1 MIERG
6 EMTANEALVGKVIRD
21 ICYNNSINYFGV

>member
-21 ICYNNSINYFGV
+21 IRYNTAINYFGI